1 MWPRAK
7 LRLPSTTL
15 GIAFFPEQL
24 VSVNR
29 HILPARASKFV
40 IPIMLAGNC
49 PRAHNHRVRSHCFT
63 GIFFSFKVVLWEAH
77 HLFCTPVSCLSLIIA
92 SDIYGKKKKIQ
103 LKVYN
108 CLFKICELTNPQ
120 NIKSSLRRYRH
131 IFQITKV
138 SLTLQLGNIKEQAL
152 AILDSYLVKLW
163 DALTRS
169 RMTALP

>member
-7 LRLPSTTL
+7 LRHPSTTL

-49 PRAHNHRVRSHCFT
+49 PRAHNHRVCSHCFT
-63 GIFFSFKVVLWEAH
+63 GIFFLSKLYFGEAH

-92 SDIYGKKKKIQ
+92 SDIYGEKKKIQ

-108 CLFKICELTNPQ
+108 CLFKICKLTNPQ
-120 NIKSSLRRYRH
+120 NIKSSLRCCRH
-131 IFQITKV
+131 IFQIIEV
-138 SLTLQLGNIKEQAL
+138 FLTIQLGNIKEQTL
-152 AILDSYLVKLW
+152 AILDSDLV
-163 DALTRS
+163 S
-169 RMTALP
+169 SEMC